1 MGYDQGTY
9 VGYDKDGSIVEFIGG
24 SNARYL
30 SSSEGTTLKMSE
42 DEEED
47 EWEPNCI
54 ASSWNLI
61 PEYER
66 YL

>member
-47 EWEPNCI
+47 E
-54 ASSWNLI
+54 
-61 PEYER
+61 
-66 YL
+66 

>member
-9 VGYDKDGSIVEFIGG
+9 VGYDKDGSIVEFIGD

-30 SSSEGTTLKMSE
+30 SNSEGTTLKMSE

-47 EWEPNCI
+47 E
-54 ASSWNLI
+54 
-61 PEYER
+61 
-66 YL
+66 